1 MINYLEILKKNS
13 LFTDF
18 NDDEILT
25 LLYSIN
31 AKISLY
37 EKNEYIL
44 HINDDI
50 DKFGILIEGQLNVQ
64 RIDYEGNLNI
74 ISNLKPSQLFAEA
87 FVYADIKK
95 MPVNVFCITQCK
107 VIFIKKDSIESLF
120 ENDIHLYRKISNN
133 ILKDMSKKLFSL
145 NRKVEILTKQNI
157 REKVLAYLNSIYEVT
172 NKNIIE
178 VPFNR
183 EQLADF
189 LCVNRSAL
197 SRELSK
203 MKDEG
208 IIDFHKNA
216 FKIL

>member
-31 AKISLY
+31 AKIALY

-120 ENDIHLYRKISNN
+120 DNDIHLYRKISNN